1 MRLEKYGR
9 RTFSTSRN
17 PFTCGLTGR
26 TFSYEQFFQRADD
39 LAKSLSR
46 RTGWTPNEET
56 PWDKVLGI
64 FSLNTIDY
72 IVAAYAVHR
81 VSGIASLASA
91 SYSAPE
97 LAHQLKS
104 SGVKV
109 LFTCI
114 ALLDTALAAAAEAGI
129 PKDKVFILPMT
140 DDKTKAPF
148 LSIEDLI
155 VEGASL
161 DPLPPLK
168 WTKGQGER
176 QPAFLCYSSGTSGL
190 PKAVMISHRNVIANV
205 LQHTTYESVGRKLR
219 GVETQVELGLL
230 PMSHIYSLVV
240 ISHCATWRGDEIII
254 LPKFDFET
262 YLASIQRFRIEKL
275 IIVPPIIIRMLQ
287 SHDICKR
294 YDLSS
299 VRFVFSGAA
308 PLGQETIQNLLEI
321 YPTWTVAQAY
331 GMTESAVVV
340 TSSSEHDVMHR
351 SSGSLIPGFR
361 AKIMDPDGNEI
372 LEHDKPGELLV
383 QSPSIVLGYLNNE
396 AATTETFVHHDDGR
410 WLRTGDEVLM
420 TLAPSGYEHLVVVD
434 RLKELIKVK
443 GMQVSPA
450 ELESHILA
458 HPAVFDCAVIQTPDE
473 RAGEVPKAYVV
484 VSPEFS
490 SGSREKLARLITQHV
505 ADHKPSYKWIKGG
518 VEFVTE
524 IPKSPTGKILRR
536 LLRDKER
543 EKRRSEGT
551 RL

>member
-1 MRLEKYGR
+1 
-9 RTFSTSRN
+9 
-17 PFTCGLTGR
+17 
-26 TFSYEQFFQRADD
+26 
-39 LAKSLSR
+39 
-46 RTGWTPNEET
+46 
-56 PWDKVLGI
+56 
-64 FSLNTIDY
+64 
-72 IVAAYAVHR
+72 
-81 VSGIASLASA
+81 
-91 SYSAPE
+91 
-97 LAHQLKS
+97 
-104 SGVKV
+104 
-109 LFTCI
+109 
-114 ALLDTALAAAAEAGI
+114 
-129 PKDKVFILPMT
+129 
-140 DDKTKAPF
+140 
-148 LSIEDLI
+148 
-155 VEGASL
+155 
-161 DPLPPLK
+161 
-168 WTKGQGER
+168 
-176 QPAFLCYSSGTSGL
+176 
-190 PKAVMISHRNVIANV
+190 MISHRNVIANV

-262 YLASIQRFRIEKL
+262 YLASIQRFRIEQL

-287 SHDICKR
+287 SHDICRR

-308 PLGQETIQNLLEI
+308 PLGQETIQNLLEL

-383 QSPSIVLGYLNNE
+383 QSPSVVLGYLNNE

-490 SGSREKLARLITQHV
+490 SRSPEEVVRLITQHV
-505 ADHKPSYKWIKGG
+505 ADHKPSYMWIKGG
-518 VEFVTE
+518 VKFVAE